1 MESIVYKPAW
11 ELVSLIKKKEISP
24 LELIG
29 VTLERIDTVNHDLN
43 AFVDLCPE
51 KALSEAR
58 KITELISAG
67 KDVGP
72 LAGIPLGV
80 KDLENVAGMVTSY
93 GSIPFKDNMV
103 FEDSIQ
109 VARLKK
115 AGAIVVGK
123 TNTPEFGFT
132 GFTKNRLYGITRN
145 PWNLEMTPGGSSGG
159 SAAAVAAGLVPICT
173 GSDAGG
179 SIRIPSSY
187 SGCFGLKTSF
197 GRIPIGPMPYVSY
210 SSLSV
215 MGPLSRNV
223 RDAALYMDCTV
234 GYHPADPFSL
244 PAPGKSYLAE
254 IDNLPK
260 RLKIAFSPTLGYAVV
275 QKEVLDC
282 VEKAVQAFAEM
293 GHQVELWSGNL
304 PDMGDAW
311 AELIS
316 TDIYAQLHEILEQE
330 KDSIGRTLVTVL
342 NKTRNT
348 TVTRL
353 TVIQKLRAE
362 LNSHLEKLFNEF
374 DFLLT
379 PTMPTEAFVASGPP
393 PSEIDGQPVPLL
405 GAVAFTYPFNFSGHP
420 AASVPAGFTPNRLPA
435 GLQIVAPRYRDDL
448 VLQAARAY
456 EKARPWDDLKPNF
469 YLN

>member
-1 MESIVYKPAW
+1 MKSIFYKPAW
-11 ELVSLIKKKEISP
+11 ELVSLIRKKEISP
-24 LELIG
+24 LELIRT
-29 VTLERIDTVNHDLN
+29 TLERIDTVNHDLN

-58 KITELISAG
+58 NITEMISAG
-67 KDVGP
+67 KDIGP

-93 GSIPFKDNMV
+93 GSIPFKDNMAL
-103 FEDSIQ
+103 EDSIQ
-109 VARLKK
+109 VARLKQ

-132 GFTKNRLYGITRN
+132 GFTKNRLYGTTRN

-159 SAAAVAAGLVPICT
+159 SAAAVAAGLVPVCT

-197 GRIPIGPMPYVSY
+197 GRIPMGPMSYVSY
-210 SSLSV
+210 SSLTV

-223 RDAALYMDCTV
+223 RDAALYMDCTI
-234 GYHPADPFSL
+234 GNHPADPFSL
-244 PAPGKSYLAE
+244 PAPGKSYFAE

-275 QKEVLDC
+275 QKDVLDC
-282 VEKAVQAFAEM
+282 VEKAVHAFTEM

-304 PDMGDAW
+304 PYMGDAW

-342 NKTRNT
+342 NKIRKT

-353 TVIQKLRAE
+353 TAIQKLRAE

-374 DFLLT
+374 DLLLT
-379 PTMPTEAFVASGPP
+379 PTMPTEAFAASGPP

-456 EKARPWDDLKPNF
+456 EKARPWDDLKPDF
-469 YLN
+469 Q

>member
-24 LELIG
+24 LELIRA
-29 VTLERIDTVNHDLN
+29 TLERIDTVNHDLN

-51 KALSEAR
+51 KALSKAHVL
-58 KITELISAG
+58 TEIISSG
-67 KDVGP
+67 KDIGP

-93 GSIPFKDNMV
+93 GSIPFKDNMA

-159 SAAAVAAGLVPICT
+159 SAAAVAAGLVPVCT

-179 SIRIPSSY
+179 SIRIPASY

-197 GRIPIGPMPYVSY
+197 GRIPIGPMSYVSY

-215 MGPLSRNV
+215 MGPLCRNV

-234 GYHPADPFSL
+234 GDHPADPFSL

-260 RLKIAFSPTLGYAVV
+260 RLKIAFSPNLGYAIV
-275 QKEVLDC
+275 QKDVLDC
-282 VEKAVQAFAEM
+282 VEKAVQTFAEM

-330 KDSIGRTLVTVL
+330 KDSIGRTLVSVL
-342 NKTRNT
+342 NKTRKM
-348 TVTRL
+348 TVVRL
-353 TVIQKLRAE
+353 TTIQQLRAE

-374 DFLLT
+374 DLLLT
-379 PTMPTEAFVASGPP
+379 PTMPTEAFAASGPP

-469 YLN
+469 Q